1 MVVRT
6 GRLGFQWMEPPYTP
20 EEQKILDR
28 ACSGPPIAIY
38 RRRETPATESKSPA
52 PQGPEA
58 KPGQTPKR
66 P

>member
-6 GRLGFQWMEPPYTP
+6 GRHGFQWMEPPYTP
-20 EEQKILDR
+20 EEQKIVDR

-38 RRRETPATESKSPA
+38 RRREERERAAKSPA
-52 PQGPEA
+52 PQGSEA